1 MKRYDVSTTV
11 CPSKAAAAGLL
22 LWVRRA
28 GDIDRLLQKQW
39 VNVDSAT
46 LSTYILMNNMFL
58 NCFILGFYFTLRAD
72 TIDVLLT

>member
-22 LWVRRA
+22 LWVWQA

-39 VNVDSAT
+39 VNVDSAA

-58 NCFILGFYFTLRAD
+58 NCFILGFYVTLHAD